1 MKKLKLRK
9 WVKVM
14 IAIILS
20 IIAILVLSHFILNS
34 IKEFDNYA
42 KECDKAKGST
52 CTYYEVQKFI
62 KVGDYDA

>member
-9 WVKVM
+9 WVKVT

-20 IIAILVLSHFILNS
+20 IIAILVLSHFILSS

-42 KECDKAKGST
+42 KECDKVKGST
-52 CTYYEVQKFI
+52 CTYYEVERFI

>member
-34 IKEFDNYA
+34 IMNFDDYA
-42 KECDKAKGST
+42 EQCDKEKGST
-52 CTYYEVQKFI
+52 CTYYDVERFI
-62 KVGDYDA
+62 KDGDYNA